1 MSKQKNAFEAF
12 KERMIALGKVKV
24 LPKDS
29 PLRDILGIPYTE
41 VESTETK
48 EE

>member
-1 MSKQKNAFEAF
+1 MSKQKNAFETF

-41 VESTETK
+41 VEPTETK
-48 EE
+48 ED

>member
-1 MSKQKNAFEAF
+1 MEEKG
-12 KERMIALGKVKV
+12 RMIV

-41 VESTETK
+41 EVESLETQ

>member
-1 MSKQKNAFEAF
+1 MKNKLFEQF
-12 KERMIALGKVKV
+12 KEKMKEKGRVII

-41 VESTETK
+41 EVESLETQ